1 MAVKKLN
8 LLEKKGPE
16 KLQSQCCKALQ
27 GEEKQGEPFHLQM
40 CCKALQSGKATDEVQ
55 NAEQSRS
62 TACLGLSKLQ
72 PGSHNMH
79 VWSAGVDMVLA
90 AAAAGGSQTL
100 G

>member
-1 MAVKKLN
+1 MK
-8 LLEKKGPE
+8 
-16 KLQSQCCKALQ
+16 
-27 GEEKQGEPFHLQM
+27 PFHLKM

-62 TACLGLSKLQ
+62 KACLGLSKLQ

-79 VWSAGVDMVLA
+79 MWSAGGNMVLA

-100 G
+100 GWQCTLQPGCRTFSPAAHAFLM